1 MATEI
6 ERKFL
11 VRGELWR
18 RDAAPGVRYRQGYLS
33 IDPARAV
40 RVRLAGADAFLT
52 IKGPPAGIA
61 RTEFEYPVPPADAE
75 FMLERLCISPLIEKW
90 RFRVPFGGRI
100 WEVDEFEGENEGL
113 LLAEVELPAADARVA
128 VPPWAGRE
136 VSDDPRYFNVNL
148 VSHPYHAWARPG

>member
-1 MATEI
+1 MYRWGQGLGVSTSSEFAW
-6 ERKFL
+6 ER
-11 VRGELWR
+11 
-18 RDAAPGVRYRQGYLS
+18 S
-33 IDPARAV
+33 
-40 RVRLAGADAFLT
+40 
-52 IKGPPAGIA
+52 AGIA

-113 LLAEVELPAADARVA
+113 LLAEVELPAPDAPVA
-128 VPPWAGRE
+128 APPWAGRE